1 MKKFLLCLILLTAL
15 LTVPTWAKQP
25 EMRGV
30 WVSSVYNL
38 DYPSRQGLDGAQ
50 LRQEADTII
59 ENAKNWGL
67 NAVFLQVRP
76 SADALYPSELV
87 PWSAVL
93 SGTQGQAP
101 ADSFDPLAY
110 FVERCHAEGLELHAW
125 LNPYRITRT
134 AAASREEAFALLC
147 DGHPAKALAEHV
159 VFHSDGCLYYD
170 PGKPEVQ
177 QHLLAV
183 AREILENYAVDG
195 LHLDDYFYPGSDFAD
210 GETFARYGGDFTDV
224 GDFRRDAVSRLVD
237 NLHNLTEDVRPEAV
251 FGVSPAGIWATKYT
265 MSMGADA
272 TGSQSYF
279 DHFADSRRWVR
290 EGMVDYIA
298 PQIYWEFGSPTSD
311 FGALLEWWSD
321 TVRGTGVDLYVGLA
335 AYKSADAETGS
346 VWYGIDELQRQLD
359 AVNADEQASGVVFF
373 RYGSLLQTG
382 LPEGLEEPSE
392 TPVTPRETAWP
403 EGLTLDLPQGNV
415 AVNCGQSVTFSCK
428 APRMSRVTVFYG
440 NGWNTLTSHCDGTY
454 SGWVNAE
461 TPYETEAYTAPALVC
476 TERFGMV
483 SVKLTPYTVTSVQ
496 TAEPVALEEIR
507 WADEEDA
514 HLVTFHTDAPCAASF
529 DLRGDVL
536 SLTLSPVRMGVLF
549 NDDYFARM
557 TCEQS
562 ENKLTYRLVF
572 PDDGHLRQC
581 ELLWAPDSIT
591 LRIRKNSP
599 DLPEVDR

>member
-224 GDFRRDAVSRLVD
+224 GDFRRDAVNRLVD

-415 AVNCGQSVTFSCK
+415 AVNCGQSVAFSCK